1 MPLVSGVS
9 VCACSR
15 MLPATLTAIFT
26 TYIAVVN
33 MGADTAVTHVQPHQT
48 VVPNARGLCT
58 AHLNTVFSADMRFIP
73 ETQQPQNEGQ
83 AKLGHKHNRR
93 NNNPHN
99 LTIC

>member
-48 VVPNARGLCT
+48 VSPTLVGYAPPISTLFSLLICALYLRHNNRKMKARQDWAT
-58 AHLNTVFSADMRFIP
+58 NTTDATTTFI
-73 ETQQPQNEGQ
+73 T
-83 AKLGHKHNRR
+83 
-93 NNNPHN
+93 
-99 LTIC
+99 

>member
-48 VVPNARGLCT
+48 VVPNAHGICT
-58 AHLNTVFSADMRFIP
+58 AHLNTISLPICALYLRHNNRKMKARQDWATNTTDATTTFI
-73 ETQQPQNEGQ
+73 T
-83 AKLGHKHNRR
+83 
-93 NNNPHN
+93 
-99 LTIC
+99 